1 MKIKRLAGIDRTDLL
16 FNSLR
21 DRRPRRDKISYICD
35 FSRGGLNVRFMR
47 SHLGFEGEGRSFLL
61 ALRILWIDMFFDLL
75 QYQLHMESGDAEQ
88 CLYETV
94 ESIVNGNTIE
104 VIIEELADQK

>member
-1 MKIKRLAGIDRTDLL
+1 
-16 FNSLR
+16 
-21 DRRPRRDKISYICD
+21 
-35 FSRGGLNVRFMR
+35 
-47 SHLGFEGEGRSFLL
+47 
-61 ALRILWIDMFFDLL
+61 
-75 QYQLHMESGDAEQ
+75 MESGDAEQ